1 MKKNL
6 IILFVFLTSCSSSE
20 INFSPEGGE
29 LQNARVG
36 AFYQQNV
43 VLTFQKSGEV
53 IALSSNNFKAKITP
67 DKSGLDIEPN
77 FRGRVNLSSE
87 KCNDY
92 NEVVITGVPKI
103 KGVIY
108 IEIVFKTYAS
118 MYSKSQVFMKKYKID
133 VN

>member
-1 MKKNL
+1 M
-6 IILFVFLTSCSSSE
+6 
-20 INFSPEGGE
+20 
-29 LQNARVG
+29 
-36 AFYQQNV
+36 
-43 VLTFQKSGEV
+43 
-53 IALSSNNFKAKITP
+53 
-67 DKSGLDIEPN
+67 
-77 FRGRVNLSSE
+77 NLSSE
-87 KCNDY
+87 KCNNH